1 MKISYLTSIEFYCI
15 CKAIIFLDVK
25 PKKYVVLC
33 EIKSL
38 CMKRCMLFIGL
49 VIGVLSTSCIPH
61 KDTIYYQN
69 KGTAM
74 DTTQL
79 LVEQQKPYRLQINDI
94 ISIRVKA
101 TDQETVQI
109 LNPTGEG
116 NLSAGSEERAYF
128 DGFTIDLHGNIR
140 VPSLG
145 YINVLGYTTEEV
157 EKLLE
162 KMLLDEKFKEAAN
175 IFVTVK
181 LTGLRFTA
189 SGEVGSPG
197 TQTLFQERVN
207 IFQAIANVGEI
218 PVTGDKK
225 DVLIIRQY
233 PQGQKIHHLDLTDV
247 NVMQSPYYYIQPN
260 DMIYVK
266 PLKQKALGTGTTALQ
281 TLGSIATVLSLITT
295 SILLFSRL

>member
-1 MKISYLTSIEFYCI
+1 
-15 CKAIIFLDVK
+15 
-25 PKKYVVLC
+25 
-33 EIKSL
+33 
-38 CMKRCMLFIGL
+38 MKRCLLFIGL
-49 VIGVLSTSCIPH
+49 GISILSTSCIPH
-61 KDTIYYQN
+61 KDTIYYQH
-69 KGTAM
+69 KGTAT

-79 LVEQQKPYRLQINDI
+79 LVEQQKPYRVQINDI
-94 ISIRVKA
+94 ISIRVKSL
-101 TDQETVQI
+101 DQDNVQI
-109 LNPTGEG
+109 LNPIGDA
-116 NLSAGSEERAYF
+116 NLNADSAERAYF

-140 VPSLG
+140 VPTLG
-145 YINVLGYTTEEV
+145 YINVLGYTTEEI

-162 KMLLDEKFKEAAN
+162 KKLLEEQFKEAAN

-218 PVTGDKK
+218 PLTGDKK

-247 NVMQSPYYYIQPN
+247 SVMHSPYYYIQPN

-266 PLKQKALGTGTTALQ
+266 PLKQKSLGTGTTGME
-281 TLGSIATVLSLITT
+281 TLRDIVTVLSLVTT
-295 SILLFSRL
+295 TVLLFSRL